1 MLPSDLL
8 LIGILIGA
16 FLIYNIIKFG
26 QSYRA
31 RRRVLKAG
39 KAEVAARRFLEAQG
53 YQILAVQE
61 RVPIVTK
68 VNGKPHKSHIQADLI
83 VQKGKLVF
91 VVDVKTGAVAERPAS
106 PDNRRQLLEYYLV
119 YRPDGV
125 LILDMDHEKLYA
137 IDFDIKFPSGKGPKT
152 FPIPYL
158 ICFCAGVI
166 ITFILLYKGGTI
178 S

>member
-16 FLIYNIIKFG
+16 VLIYNIIKFG
-26 QSYRA
+26 QSHLA
-31 RRRVLKAG
+31 RRRVLRAG
-39 KAEVAARRFLEAQG
+39 KAEAAARRFLEAQG
-53 YQILAVQE
+53 YSILAVQE

-83 VQKGKLVF
+83 VQKGKQLF
-91 VVDVKTGAVAERPAS
+91 VVDVKTGEVAQRPAS

-119 YRPDGV
+119 YRTDGV
-125 LILDMDHEKLYA
+125 LILDMDSEKLYTLE
-137 IDFDIKFPSGKGPKT
+137 FDIKFPSAKGFNPL
-152 FPIPYL
+152 PYL
-158 ICFCAGVI
+158 FCFLAGAI
-166 ITFILLYKGGTI
+166 MTFILLYKGGTI